1 MSSKLDIPSFKQAR
15 VLVVGDVMLDRYW
28 HGGAERISPEAPV
41 PVVKV
46 RQARALPGGA
56 ANVALN
62 INAIGAMSTMV
73 GLIGDDKEGA
83 ELSEQLIASGVSSKL
98 IESEGYATTTKLR
111 VLAQDQQLIR
121 VDFEGGFSDSSLDDL
136 LQVYE
141 DELANHDV
149 VVLSDYAKGL
159 FANPQPFIEKAR
171 ARNIPVLID
180 PKLKDFSNYA
190 GATLVTP
197 NLKEFEAVAGPSDT
211 VDEIIEKATD
221 LIHRLEI
228 NAMLITRGKQGMVLV
243 QQGCEPI
250 ELSARARD
258 VYDVTGAG
266 DTVIGVFSAVIAAG
280 MGFSHAMMLSNVA
293 AGIVVKKLGAASV
306 SEDEIREE
314 LQRINDSHVGIV
326 TEEQL
331 LQSIQDAVAKGQKIV
346 MTNGC
351 FDVLHAGHVQYL
363 EQAKDLGERLV
374 VAVNNDASVAQLKGD
389 SRPLNELQARMEVL
403 AALRSVDWVVP
414 FSEDTPARLIGE
426 VLPDVLVKGG
436 DYQPQEIAGYD
447 AVVKTGGEVKV
458 LSFKEGFSTTGLVN
472 KIREGA

>member
-1 MSSKLDIPSFKQAR
+1 
-15 VLVVGDVMLDRYW
+15 
-28 HGGAERISPEAPV
+28 
-41 PVVKV
+41 
-46 RQARALPGGA
+46 
-56 ANVALN
+56 
-62 INAIGAMSTMV
+62 
-73 GLIGDDKEGA
+73 
-83 ELSEQLIASGVSSKL
+83 
-98 IESEGYATTTKLR
+98 
-111 VLAQDQQLIR
+111 
-121 VDFEGGFSDSSLDDL
+121 
-136 LQVYE
+136 
-141 DELANHDV
+141 
-149 VVLSDYAKGL
+149 
-159 FANPQPFIEKAR
+159 
-171 ARNIPVLID
+171 
-180 PKLKDFSNYA
+180 
-190 GATLVTP
+190 
-197 NLKEFEAVAGPSDT
+197 
-211 VDEIIEKATD
+211 
-221 LIHRLEI
+221 
-228 NAMLITRGKQGMVLV
+228 
-243 QQGCEPI
+243 
-250 ELSARARD
+250 
-258 VYDVTGAG
+258 
-266 DTVIGVFSAVIAAG
+266 
-280 MGFSHAMMLSNVA
+280 MLSNVA

-306 SEDEIREE
+306 SVDEIREE

-331 LQSIQDAVAKGQKIV
+331 LQSIQDAAAKGQKIV

-447 AVVKTGGEVKV
+447 AVVKNGGEVKV